1 MNELNNFNMA
11 VGETLMYCQRIEH
24 DVKIIY
30 AAMLKGDMNENIN
43 LVKRETLGTV
53 LVALSALDNSDGNPI
68 FSNRDYAILKQIK
81 NARNFIAHQCY
92 VDFLYLND
100 EEFYKKFSENRQ
112 KIEVFKNNFKNLS
125 SYVENARFSVLSR
138 FCRI

>member
-1 MNELNNFNMA
+1 MNELNKINMA

-68 FSNRDYAILKQIK
+68 FGSRDYAILKQIK

-100 EEFYKKFSENRQ
+100 EEFYKKFAENRQ

-125 SYVENARFSVLSR
+125 SFVENARFSVLSR

>member
-53 LVALSALDNSDGNPI
+53 LVALSSLDNSDGNPI
-68 FSNRDYAILKQIK
+68 FSSRDYAILKQIK

-100 EEFYKKFSENRQ
+100 DDFYKKFAENRQ

-125 SYVENARFSVLSR
+125 SFVENARFSVLSR